1 VQKYKKNR
9 TCKQILEK
17 SSRGYENVLSGTFFA
32 GNDDGTAEVSLPTGL
47 TWRPA
52 VRYGRQSVSSTL

>member
-1 VQKYKKNR
+1 MK
-9 TCKQILEK
+9 
-17 SSRGYENVLSGTFFA
+17 NVLSGPFFV